1 MTEMPSR
8 RRGQLGK
15 VFKDGEVIVRQGEV
29 GDRMFV
35 VQAGKV
41 EVVLESDGNQQR
53 LSVLKSRDFFGEM
66 ALFDKEVR
74 SATVRALGEAR
85 VLTIDKRTLLK
96 RISEDP
102 LLAYNLLRSMSGRIR
117 DLNDQVSSDKNRAG

>member
-1 MTEMPSR
+1 MPSR
-8 RRGQLGK
+8 RSGELGK
-15 VFKDGEVIVRQGEV
+15 VFKDGEIIVRQDEV

-41 EVVLESDGNQQR
+41 EVVLESEGKQRR
-53 LSVLKSRDFFGEM
+53 LSVLKSQDFFGEM

-74 SATVRALGEAR
+74 SATVQALGEAR

-117 DLNDQVSSDKNRAG
+117 VLNDQVSAAKNPTTR